1 VSQWFGIVRVLYG
14 LVSIGVITVAVVLDI
29 QTAIYFGETI
39 KQCHLPPG
47 SDACY
52 CRATQHDYDYI
63 FRGINDIDCN
73 NVATRNPSI
82 LNTNAAF
89 SVACFVISTVMLIS
103 LLVGFLSSSS
113 CGEPRYDGV
122 GNDAPSVA
130 ETGRLQESAPAD
142 L

>member
-1 VSQWFGIVRVLYG
+1 VRVLYAI
-14 LVSIGVITVAVVLDI
+14 VSIGVISVAVVLDI

-39 KQCHLPPG
+39 KQCHFPSG
-47 SDACY
+47 SDSCY

-63 FRGINDIDCN
+63 FRGINNIQCN

-89 SVACFVISTVMLIS
+89 TVACFVIAVVMLIS
-103 LLVGFLSSSS
+103 LLVGFLSVSS
-113 CGEPRYDGV
+113 CGEPRYNGM
-122 GNDAPSVA
+122 GSDAASA
-130 ETGRLQESAPAD
+130 TEAGRLQEPAPDD